1 VTQEAIREQVGR
13 ILSSAVFADSQ
24 RMSRFLR
31 FAVDESLNG
40 NGDRL
45 KEIVIGAEVF
55 DRGASYDPRLDP
67 IVRVEAR
74 RLRTKLRAYYEG
86 PGKHDPVILEFPKG
100 QYSPVFRTLSETA
113 PAATATPAPTSS
125 IATIAVLP
133 FSNLSP
139 QPDSSYFSDGMTE
152 ELIHALTRIPGL
164 HVVAWNT
171 AAQLR
176 DQQDD
181 VGSIRRTLGVSWM
194 LRGSVRK
201 SGEHLRITAQLI
213 ETSTGHYVWSQT
225 WDREIRDIFAIQ
237 EEIATSIAS
246 TLKLQVLKNEEPRPV
261 NLESYQ
267 LCLRARFHTRER
279 TPEGLRRAVAC
290 FERAVAIDANSA
302 SAWAGLADTYT
313 LIADYGLANIAD
325 CLKKAGDAAETA
337 LEIDPSSAEAHAAL
351 GLILAVHEWRWED
364 AEKMFRRALELN
376 YGYANTHHW
385 YAVDFLAMLGRLDE
399 AAREI
404 EIARELDPLSSI
416 ILEGRA
422 LLKTLARK
430 YDDAID
436 QYNEIILADPS
447 FYKAYTSMGRA
458 YIQKGM
464 FAAAIEKLEIGRGL
478 GGAVPSILGALGE
491 AWARSGNA
499 AEARRLLA
507 ELQRMARERTV
518 HSICFALIH
527 LGLGEKQDALTWLE
541 RAVDQREPQAS
552 ALRIH
557 PIYDEL
563 RAEPRF
569 QALLSKVRLA

>member
-1 VTQEAIREQVGR
+1 
-13 ILSSAVFADSQ
+13 
-24 RMSRFLR
+24 M
-31 FAVDESLNG
+31 
-40 NGDRL
+40 
-45 KEIVIGAEVF
+45 
-55 DRGASYDPRLDP
+55 
-67 IVRVEAR
+67 
-74 RLRTKLRAYYEG
+74 
-86 PGKHDPVILEFPKG
+86 
-100 QYSPVFRTLSETA
+100 
-113 PAATATPAPTSS
+113 
-125 IATIAVLP
+125 
-133 FSNLSP
+133 
-139 QPDSSYFSDGMTE
+139 
-152 ELIHALTRIPGL
+152 
-164 HVVAWNT
+164 
-171 AAQLR
+171 
-176 DQQDD
+176 
-181 VGSIRRTLGVSWM
+181 
-194 LRGSVRK
+194 
-201 SGEHLRITAQLI
+201 
-213 ETSTGHYVWSQT
+213 
-225 WDREIRDIFAIQ
+225 
-237 EEIATSIAS
+237 
-246 TLKLQVLKNEEPRPV
+246 
-261 NLESYQ
+261 
-267 LCLRARFHTRER
+267 
-279 TPEGLRRAVAC
+279 
-290 FERAVAIDANSA
+290 
-302 SAWAGLADTYT
+302 
-313 LIADYGLANIAD
+313 
-325 CLKKAGDAAETA
+325 
-337 LEIDPSSAEAHAAL
+337 
-351 GLILAVHEWRWED
+351 HEWRWED